1 ASGQEPPDDAPRMA
15 APAAPISPTLEKA
28 GRELLACALA
38 DKATAAMIRSEFPV
52 ERYPSEV
59 LRRLAATAYGLF
71 DQNGEIN
78 RGDWVALLQDAA
90 AMQVAAEIVDLDLDA
105 ATAPDR
111 AKGCLM
117 SLGLAEARSEYR
129 GLQGRLNEAGEAEQ
143 REKLKK
149 FQETKG
155 AKSRVNPRAFPG
167 R

>member
-1 ASGQEPPDDAPRMA
+1 MQ
-15 APAAPISPTLEKA
+15 APAAPVSPTLEKA

-38 DKATAAMIRSEFPV
+38 DKATAAKIRSEVPA
-52 ERYPSEV
+52 ERYPSEI

-90 AMQVAAEIVDLDLDA
+90 AMQVAAEIVDLDLPAD
-105 ATAPDR
+105 TAPDR
-111 AKGCLM
+111 AKGCLL
-117 SLGLAEARSEYR
+117 SLGLAEARSEYQGKR
-129 GLQGRLNEAGEAEQ
+129 GRLNETSDDVQ
-143 REKLKK
+143 REELKK
-149 FQETKG
+149 FQETKV